1 MVTATINRT
10 LSCERSHPARVGG
23 SQQMKGW
30 CIDMMIGEFIQLT
43 GFEPTQEEYRE
54 IEAEYMGCDID
65 KTKFCKDWKRNG
77 GIQRL
82 SRIRARRIEELEAQL
97 ATLQSQSD
105 KRETELCEALNMA
118 KREREEARMQLDVL
132 KNNIKNLL

>member
-1 MVTATINRT
+1 
-10 LSCERSHPARVGG
+10 
-23 SQQMKGW
+23 MKGW

-43 GFEPTQEEYRE
+43 GFEPTQEEYLE

-97 ATLQSQSD
+97 ATLQSQSE